1 MNYSEMLFAIQIL
14 SKTPKC
20 SVAIVC
26 DKALHQDLMERIK
39 EECQLIAV
47 PHTNSLKHS
56 CGSSIQFLHTS
67 LAGIQGKSYH
77 HTFIYTSDLL
87 GKQTIDQIHSIK
99 SLNIHT
105 VKRNLPP
112 SPTPIMKLK

>member
-1 MNYSEMLFAIQIL
+1 MKYTEMMFALTLL

-26 DKALHQDLMERIK
+26 DKALHKDMMESIK
-39 EECQLIAV
+39 EKCQLTAV

-67 LAGIQGKSYH
+67 LAGCQGKSYH
-77 HTFIYTSDLL
+77 HTFIYTSQQLD
-87 GKQTIDQIHSIK
+87 QYTIDQIKSVK
-99 SLNIHT
+99 SLNTHI
-105 VKRNLPP
+105 VQRQLPP
-112 SPTPIMKLK
+112 SPTPLMGLR